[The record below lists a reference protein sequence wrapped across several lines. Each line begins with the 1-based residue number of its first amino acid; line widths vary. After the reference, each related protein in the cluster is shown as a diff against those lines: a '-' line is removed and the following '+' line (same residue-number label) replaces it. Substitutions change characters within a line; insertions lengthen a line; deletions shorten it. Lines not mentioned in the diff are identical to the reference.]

1 MHIWLIV
8 LPGQKI
14 DIFYWRERNKE
25 VDFVLRYGKDIAAI
39 EVKSGRSQDTFR
51 GMETFASL
59 FKPNKILLVGGS
71 GISIEEFLSTPVQYW
86 IKS

>member
-1 MHIWLIV
+1 MYNRPAFKTLLIR
-8 LPGQKI
+8 I
-14 DIFYWRERNKE
+14 
-25 VDFVLRYGKDIAAI
+25 KDIAAI

-59 FKPNKILLVGGS
+59 FKPNKKLLIGGS